1 MSTDRMGPLPK
12 RPPALHHPVVVDHAS
27 AGSAA
32 ADFQLRIEAQELRL
46 NTEIRPG
53 RSTHSPHEIHRHVV
67 EDPGRRN

>member
-12 RPPALHHPVVVDHAS
+12 RPPALHHPVVVDHA
-27 AGSAA
+27 AQRA

-46 NTEIRPG
+46 NTEITRAIHAL
-53 RSTHSPHEIHRHVV
+53 TTEIHRQVV